1 MDTADIQETLLQQIQ
16 NYLDGF
22 ISKEDYAILAEEY
35 FSAYGNHI
43 TETAFY
49 KIFSENIPDCCTVY
63 VDETGNED
71 EKECRF
77 HEILEKTYDKLKHLK

>member
-43 TETAFY
+43 TCR
-49 KIFSENIPDCCTVY
+49 PDFPPCHCHGRV
-63 VDETGNED
+63 
-71 EKECRF
+71 
-77 HEILEKTYDKLKHLK
+77 EKTKTIIDATGM